1 MPLRAT
7 WQELGKASL
16 CQRVTCWWPAGSR
29 PAARPPICSAPALRH
44 HGLGKLL
51 MQPAARLNR
60 AAAICLPD
68 GAEAASF
75 FNLSLLSL
83 G

>member
-1 MPLRAT
+1 MAR
-7 WQELGKASL
+7 WQ
-16 CQRVTCWWPAGSR
+16 PAGR
-29 PAARPPICSAPALRH
+29 AASICSPPALRH